1 MENLYSKNE
10 GIPSNQEKMK
20 NEQPQGGGKAQV
32 ACNLKDKE
40 MLENK
45 RKVEDKEI
53 LKAEEKPEIEGKGKK
68 KEKPNSEG
76 DLKEGKLERERSLA
90 MKGKSKEKE
99 KPERQKDPKQRKP
112 ERGAKPDRSGK
123 PERKAGS
130 KEKGKSESETRAAG
144 KRPAEDGIPRKAKR
158 KTNKGLVQCLKDY
171 KEAIHDMN
179 LSNEDMI
186 REFDNMAKVKDDR
199 MKIKQ
204 KLGGLFWM
212 QRNLQD
218 PFFPRGPRE
227 FRGGC
232 RASRNDIEDI
242 PYV

>member
-1 MENLYSKNE
+1 MEKLYSKNE

-20 NEQPQGGGKAQV
+20 NEQPQGGGKPQV

-45 RKVEDKEI
+45 RKVEDKDI
-53 LKAEEKPEIEGKGKK
+53 PKGKKKPEIEGKGKK

-76 DLKEGKLERERSLA
+76 DLKEGKLERERNPE

-99 KPERQKDPKQRKP
+99 KPEHEKELKEKKLKR
-112 ERGAKPDRSGK
+112 EAKPDCSGK
-123 PERKAGS
+123 PEREAGQKRRES
-130 KEKGKSESETRAAG
+130 QSETRAAR
-144 KRPAEDGIPRKAKR
+144 KRPAEDDIPRKAKR
-158 KTNKGLVQCLKDY
+158 KTNKGLVQYLKDY

-199 MKIKQ
+199 RKIKQ

-218 PFFPRGPRE
+218 PFYPRGPRE
-227 FRGGC
+227 LRGGC
-232 RASRNDIEDI
+232 RAPRRDIEGI
-242 PYV
+242 AYV

>member
-1 MENLYSKNE
+1 MDKLYRKNE

-20 NEQPQGGGKAQV
+20 NEQPQGGGKPQV
-32 ACNLKDKE
+32 ACNLKDKD

-53 LKAEEKPEIEGKGKK
+53 SKGKEKPEIEGKGKK
-68 KEKPNSEG
+68 KEKSNNKEKSECE
-76 DLKEGKLERERSLA
+76 KEPKESKSEREAKPGCS
-90 MKGKSKEKE
+90 GN
-99 KPERQKDPKQRKP
+99 PER
-112 ERGAKPDRSGK
+112 E
-123 PERKAGS
+123 AGS

-144 KRPAEDGIPRKAKR
+144 KRPAEDDIPRKAKR
-158 KTNKGLVQCLKDY
+158 KTKKGLVQYLKEY
-171 KEAIHDMN
+171 KEAIHDLN

-199 MKIKQ
+199 RKIKQ
-204 KLGGLFWM
+204 KLGGLLWM

-218 PFFPRGPRE
+218 PFYPRGPRE

-232 RASRNDIEDI
+232 RAPRRDIEDI